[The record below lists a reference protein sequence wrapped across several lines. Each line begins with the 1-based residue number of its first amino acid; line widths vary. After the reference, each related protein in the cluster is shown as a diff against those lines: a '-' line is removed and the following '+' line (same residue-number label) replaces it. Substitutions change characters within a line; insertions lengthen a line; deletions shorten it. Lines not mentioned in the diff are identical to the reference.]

1 MEISGSSMS
10 SVSSA
15 ARRSFPEDGISRH
28 NGKVAKTKPN
38 SSPSG
43 TDYSKDVRK
52 KLESSN
58 RTGQACDR
66 CRVSKELQRI
76 WVLTT

>member
-1 MEISGSSMS
+1 MEISGSNMS
-10 SVSSA
+10 SGSSA
-15 ARRSFPEDGISRH
+15 ARRAFLEDSNSRR
-28 NGKVAKTKPN
+28 NGKVAKIKQN

-66 CRVSKELQRI
+66 CRVSEELQEYGS
-76 WVLTT
+76 